1 MAGKFS
7 KVFVGAAIA
16 GAAVAGGLAYF
27 LKKKEKEN
35 SLDEDLENFDDHMT
49 SEPEEEEEEEDSP
62 ISREYVTIPHSN
74 EELSEEDVLASAELA
89 EEEDALDDLMAED
102 GVEETTEPAPDD
114 SPAEEDTEETL

>member
-7 KVFVGAAIA
+7 KIFVGTAIA

-35 SLDEDLENFDDHMT
+35 SLNEDLENFDDHMN
-49 SEPEEEEEEEDSP
+49 SEPEEEEEDSP

-74 EELSEEDVLASAELA
+74 DELSEEDALSSAELA
-89 EEEDALDDLMAED
+89 EEEESLDDLMAED
-102 GVEETTEPAPDD
+102 GVDEMDEEDPDRPA
-114 SPAEEDTEETL
+114 AEEEKESNL